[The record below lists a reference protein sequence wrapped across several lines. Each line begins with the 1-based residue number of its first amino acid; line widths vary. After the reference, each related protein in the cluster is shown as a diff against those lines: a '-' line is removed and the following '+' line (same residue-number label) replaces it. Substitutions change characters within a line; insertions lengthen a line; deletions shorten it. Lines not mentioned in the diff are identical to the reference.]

1 MHRGDEGRCADEA
14 SAKPQEMPMG
24 QGQKA
29 AAAWSSR
36 SVACGAMA
44 RTMAM
49 CGSPGRLTGEVER
62 DGGDDDLR
70 QRPERPPEPRRAPA
84 GHQARAA
91 QAGCEGGFTTS
102 DFTVDENA
110 GTVTCPAAV
119 TRPITARRASG
130 ARPSKTAAP
139 FTCTSTTRCCA
150 APG

>member
-1 MHRGDEGRCADEA
+1 
-14 SAKPQEMPMG
+14 MG

-70 QRPERPPEPRRAPA
+70 QRPERPPEPRRGPVVEDAVPPVPDYELREDH
-84 GHQARAA
+84 GQRQVGPQAV
-91 QAGCEGGFTTS
+91 Q
-102 DFTVDENA
+102 
-110 GTVTCPAAV
+110 
-119 TRPITARRASG
+119 
-130 ARPSKTAAP
+130 
-139 FTCTSTTRCCA
+139 
-150 APG
+150 